1 MCNCILDIGNEE
13 FLEST
18 KIVGDRIKEVLDN
31 GILGDDIYFWVD
43 DEYECQDEC
52 KSRYLITLKLLLY
65 VPNIEQF
72 WQYIVFMYCRTGIS
86 TGTYNRNFRV

>member
-1 MCNCILDIGNEE
+1 MTNICNCTLDIGNEE

-52 KSRYLITLKLLLY
+52 KSRYLIRNIVNTSIFLK
-65 VPNIEQF
+65 NIA
-72 WQYIVFMYCRTGIS
+72 
-86 TGTYNRNFRV
+86 